1 MKKNVV
7 VIPWVEREKN
17 INNIGSGKAGRT
29 KGYKYGIDSW
39 KKWCKKH
46 DVDFFL
52 MSELMVDESEMLI
65 TWQRWYVLEI
75 LENSGVEYEQ
85 VLLVDADCIVHPN
98 CPNFFKITDN
108 KFSTSFANGD
118 FEWINR
124 AIKSYSQLFF
134 DTNYLMMASEFFQT
148 GFVIVNET
156 HRKFL
161 SDVQDFYWKNKFL

>member
-75 LENSGVEYEQ
+75 LENIS
-85 VLLVDADCIVHPN
+85 
-98 CPNFFKITDN
+98 
-108 KFSTSFANGD
+108 
-118 FEWINR
+118 
-124 AIKSYSQLFF
+124 
-134 DTNYLMMASEFFQT
+134 
-148 GFVIVNET
+148 
-156 HRKFL
+156 
-161 SDVQDFYWKNKFL
+161 